1 MSSKANS
8 MATALRR
15 GNRVRLTI
23 SLLLFLTLAENG
35 CQVFH
40 HKAGIVTAVVPGTR
54 SGRLPDP
61 ALSQAEVL
69 DFADSFSSQITASLD
84 EYALRINTPEA
95 RLQALDWK
103 LSISSSV
110 LSIATG
116 PNPLANLVDLVSLAS
131 LLRASLEELAPTT
144 VLPGAFDGWL
154 NTSRLL
160 ETNAWKLAAANFT
173 TNQQHQLR
181 EAIDRWRT
189 ENPAPIATFFTRP
202 QELTALIHQAE
213 AKERRP
219 GNVFSLVGL
228 DPMSSLDPAVREVTR
243 TRLLGERV
251 FFAAQ
256 RMPDLLRW
264 QTELLSAQLL
274 RQQQI
279 TTALQSVDRFSRA
292 AESAT
297 QIAALLTDRI
307 SNERKAILDALESH
321 EGRLRDLSAQVGQTF
336 SAGEKMS
343 TSLSLTL
350 TTLDALMK
358 RVGLA
363 PPPNTNS
370 PQFKILDY
378 AHTAEQVTTM
388 ADRLHALFK
397 DLDTPAWDQR
407 LAQLDAISGRARDDA
422 KSVLNHAFLL
432 AVGFLLLSFACALL
446 YRRLGRSLTQP
457 QKLQ

>member
-1 MSSKANS
+1 MRSKATS
-8 MATALRR
+8 PGMALRR
-15 GNRVRLTI
+15 CNRRRLTV
-23 SLLLFLTLAENG
+23 SLLLFLALAQDG
-35 CQVFH
+35 CHVFH
-40 HKAGIVTAVVPGTR
+40 HPLGIPGVVAPGTR
-54 SGRLPDP
+54 SGSPDP
-61 ALSQAEVL
+61 AVLQTEVL
-69 DFADSFSSQITASLD
+69 DFAYAFSSQTAAALD
-84 EYALRINTPEA
+84 EYALLINTPEA
-95 RLQALDWK
+95 RLQAIDWK
-103 LSISSSV
+103 LSLSSSV
-110 LSIATG
+110 LSMATG
-116 PNPLANLVDLVSLAS
+116 PNPLANLVDLVSLAT
-131 LLRASLEELAPTT
+131 LLRASLEELAPKT
-144 VLPGAFDGWL
+144 VLPGAFDQWL
-154 NTSRLL
+154 STSRLL
-160 ETNAWKLAAANFT
+160 ETNAWRLAAASFP
-173 TNQQHQLR
+173 TNQQQQLR
-181 EAIDRWRT
+181 EAIDRWFT
-189 ENPAPIATFFTRP
+189 ENPTTIASFFARP
-202 QELTALIHQAE
+202 QELTALIQQAE

-350 TTLDALMK
+350 NTLDALMK
-358 RVGLA
+358 RFGVGEPSA
-363 PPPNTNS
+363 TPPNTNS
-370 PQFKILDY
+370 PSLNILDY

-397 DLDTPAWDQR
+397 DLDTPAWDNR
-407 LAQLDAISGRARDDA
+407 VAQLDALSGRTRDNA

-432 AVGFLLLSFACALL
+432 AAGLVLLSFACALL
-446 YRRLGRSLTQP
+446 YRRLGRSSAL
-457 QKLQ
+457 